1 MHELMHAA
9 GFWHEQSR
17 TDRNKYVEILWENV
31 AKGIHSDSPASSLR
45 SDVCASANI
54 ETCNCLKGWPDNGWW
69 TGLVLSNKHCVRK
82 VSSFCPPF
90 RHFPFYRKF
99 FARALFSSFLKFCIR
114 SWRATDQNL
123 RMRHVWPL
131 SCSHWLTWLS
141 IQPRQGIRM
150 FPRGGEGVHLG
161 LMIVTIFKISL
172 KWDWSRHIAIPEFW
186 LVYSTRHL
194 SSYTI
199 DQEYGRCEFYF
210 ASQYH
215 RSGP

>member
-1 MHELMHAA
+1 MARQWLMN
-9 GFWHEQSR
+9 R
-17 TDRNKYVEILWENV
+17 TRAIKWTLCSKSLEFL
-31 AKGIHSDSPASSLR
+31 SSLHL
-45 SDVCASANI
+45 C
-54 ETCNCLKGWPDNGWW
+54 
-69 TGLVLSNKHCVRK
+69 
-82 VSSFCPPF
+82 PF

-150 FPRGGEGVHLG
+150 FPGGGEGVPLG

-186 LVYSTRHL
+186 LIYSTRHL

-199 DQEYGRCEFYF
+199 EQEYGRCEFYF
-210 ASQYH
+210 PSQYH